1 MATGYLI
8 DLYGAPLTHANTRIS
23 TLELLLHLV
32 QHDVV
37 RLSVEILYDCYIIVD
52 YAADGM

>member
-8 DLYGAPLTHANTRIS
+8 DLYGVPLTHANTRIP
-23 TLELLLHLV
+23 TLEILLHFV

-37 RLSVEILYDCYIIVD
+37 RLSNEILYYCYIIVD